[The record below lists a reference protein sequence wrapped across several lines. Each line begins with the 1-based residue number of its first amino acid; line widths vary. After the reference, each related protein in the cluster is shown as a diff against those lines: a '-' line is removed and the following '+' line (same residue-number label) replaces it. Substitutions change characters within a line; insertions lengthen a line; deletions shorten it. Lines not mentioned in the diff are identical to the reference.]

1 MSVSRRAFLQLVSGG
16 SASLALTAT
25 LGAQQANTGTA
36 NVPMDEARYLPV
48 RLPPRSSQPSMNTLQ
63 RDALERR
70 IHCQCG
76 CNLDVFTCRTTDFS
90 CQVSPAMHKDV
101 MALVAGGYSAQEI
114 IDAFTKVYGPRVL
127 MEPPRRGFNLA
138 GYFTPS
144 VVLLAGIAL
153 VIVLIRRWHRPPEL
167 DAGVRQLP
175 VDASPDELDRLQRL
189 VKRDDA

>member
-1 MSVSRRAFLQLVSGG
+1 
-16 SASLALTAT
+16 
-25 LGAQQANTGTA
+25 
-36 NVPMDEARYLPV
+36 
-48 RLPPRSSQPSMNTLQ
+48 
-63 RDALERR
+63 
-70 IHCQCG
+70 
-76 CNLDVFTCRTTDFS
+76 
-90 CQVSPAMHKDV
+90 MHKDV

>member
-1 MSVSRRAFLQLVSGG
+1 
-16 SASLALTAT
+16 
-25 LGAQQANTGTA
+25 
-36 NVPMDEARYLPV
+36 
-48 RLPPRSSQPSMNTLQ
+48 
-63 RDALERR
+63 
-70 IHCQCG
+70 
-76 CNLDVFTCRTTDFS
+76 
-90 CQVSPAMHKDV
+90 
-101 MALVAGGYSAQEI
+101 
-114 IDAFTKVYGPRVL
+114 